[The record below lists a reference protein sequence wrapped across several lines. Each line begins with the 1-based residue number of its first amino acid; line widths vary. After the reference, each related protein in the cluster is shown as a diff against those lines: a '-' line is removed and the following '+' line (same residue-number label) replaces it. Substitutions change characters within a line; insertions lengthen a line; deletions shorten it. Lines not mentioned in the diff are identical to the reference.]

1 MSPSLLRALGR
12 GSERD
17 SRREAAIRRY
27 GRPGRSPVNGS
38 GGGADHRGRRSRRAP
53 KVLVYVQRR

>member
-27 GRPGRSPVNGS
+27 GRGGSPVSAS
-38 GGGADHRGRRSRRAP
+38 GGGADHRGRRSRRTP
-53 KVLVYVQRR
+53 KALVYVQRR